1 MKEKTAQIFSIV
13 QDNPCVSG
21 CTISRNVHDS
31 GRTGVSYFSLAAQT
45 DISAETYKYKKLLF
59 LLEGDLQIFTNEG
72 QSVEGRCGDII
83 ILPQSTPVG
92 VKTKQGC
99 IYTEISLYQ
108 EGSMNQLPKA
118 GEVVK
123 LAQLVPYQEG
133 RIVNMDIISGPTLKF
148 VVMSFDGGTGLAEHA
163 APGEALIFALEG
175 KGIIG
180 YEGKEYP
187 IQAGENFKFAKNGKH
202 YIKADE
208 KFKMALLLTLE

>member
-1 MKEKTAQIFSIV
+1 
-13 QDNPCVSG
+13 
-21 CTISRNVHDS
+21 
-31 GRTGVSYFSLAAQT
+31 
-45 DISAETYKYKKLLF
+45 
-59 LLEGDLQIFTNEG
+59 
-72 QSVEGRCGDII
+72 
-83 ILPQSTPVG
+83 
-92 VKTKQGC
+92 
-99 IYTEISLYQ
+99 
-108 EGSMNQLPKA
+108 MNQLLKA

-123 LAQLVPYQEG
+123 LSKLVPYQEG
-133 RIVNMDIISGPTLKF
+133 RIVNMVIISGPTLKF